1 MRDFAMA
8 RRSQWREADMTSR
21 MDHDLGTARIRDSA
35 RREWLVEPRR
45 DDERG
50 RYVVVSPAHGD
61 LEPFRA
67 SADGYRPD
75 THLPVTPDEWTV
87 LARLAA
93 CRDGEGD
100 RDADALRVAAFRL
113 LDRMVRDAQHRL
125 LLGAA
130 EDED

>member
-1 MRDFAMA
+1 M
-8 RRSQWREADMTSR
+8 ESR

-45 DDERG
+45 DRARG

-75 THLPVTPDEWTV
+75 SHLPLTPDQWTV

-93 CRDGEGD
+93 EHDGDAGRDGE
-100 RDADALRVAAFRL
+100 ALRAEAFRL
-113 LDRMVRDAQHRL
+113 LDRMVRDAQHRQ